1 MGCGKKTKP
10 IDTATNLAT
19 LEMAGTHWQ
28 LTVDDQGNAV
38 WTAARSAGAEGPD
51 TDRARDLK
59 LSASVDVSELATDPM
74 ACENPDQAS
83 FSDFVPSSVRA
94 VIRNCPMELD
104 EDFLKA
110 PMGERPPLPGPAA
123 QSRTALTRRRRP
135 KSSKAAI
142 ARCGSPVVKAHGSPS
157 GVILCWNH
165 FTRDLSG
172 LGTSEHQPP
181 THAWSACLP
190 APASDAPVHGS
201 VGANGD
207 ASGNLWLKSFPKRMA
222 NARTSLGG
230 LPEVVQAFFQ
240 LQKGWRK
247 GFVNGH
253 AEVAH

>member
-1 MGCGKKTKP
+1 MTWWSCSVNTISMRMAALGILRVESLSREKTFP
-10 IDTATNLAT
+10 WLSLAT
-19 LEMAGTHWQ
+19 RILVCE
-28 LTVDDQGNAV
+28 
-38 WTAARSAGAEGPD
+38 AE
-51 TDRARDLK
+51 
-59 LSASVDVSELATDPM
+59 
-74 ACENPDQAS
+74 
-83 FSDFVPSSVRA
+83 
-94 VIRNCPMELD
+94 
-104 EDFLKA
+104 
-110 PMGERPPLPGPAA
+110 PAA
-123 QSRTALTRRRRP
+123 QSRTALTKRRRP
-135 KSSKAAI
+135 KSSKDAI

-207 ASGNLWLKSFPKRMA
+207 ASGNLWLKSFCRRMA
-222 NARTSLGG
+222 RARTSFGG

>member
-1 MGCGKKTKP
+1 MFKP
-10 IDTATNLAT
+10 YRHQPARDVQRLGAVDSMTVRSTEGRETLLKLA
-19 LEMAGTHWQ
+19 LPAPQG
-28 LTVDDQGNAV
+28 GNA
-38 WTAARSAGAEGPD
+38 AGRL
-51 TDRARDLK
+51 TRR
-59 LSASVDVSELATDPM
+59 
-74 ACENPDQAS
+74 
-83 FSDFVPSSVRA
+83 R
-94 VIRNCPMELD
+94 
-104 EDFLKA
+104 
-110 PMGERPPLPGPAA
+110 PAA
-123 QSRTALTRRRRP
+123 VRRRP

-172 LGTSEHQPP
+172 LDTSEHQPP

-222 NARTSLGG
+222 RARTSFGG

-240 LQKGWRK
+240 LQI
-247 GFVNGH
+247 NGH